1 MHRIITGLLLA
12 ALLASAAPGSNWD
25 VVTRVIDGDT
35 VILKSVGRAR
45 LIGIDAPE
53 TVHPRKRVQHF
64 GREASQFT
72 RRHLLG
78 KRVRVEYDW
87 RKKDR
92 HGRALVYLYLE
103 DGTFFNAEIVRQG
116 YAHAYTRHPFEFL
129 EQFRAYERE
138 ARENQRGL
146 WGARPRRGNSRT
158 SSGPVLSPT
167 QDPEET
173 VFITKTGTKYHRAG
187 CPRLTGTEVP
197 IALKHAAASFEP
209 CSVCRPAAETGEP

>member
-12 ALLASAAPGSNWD
+12 ALFASAVPGSSWD
-25 VVTRVIDGDT
+25 IVTRVVDGDT

-53 TVHPRKRVQHF
+53 TVHPRRQVQHF
-64 GREASQFT
+64 GREASAFT

-92 HGRALVYLYLE
+92 HGRALVYLYLG

-116 YAHAYTRHPFEFL
+116 YAHAYTRYPFKFL
-129 EQFRAYERE
+129 EQFRSYERE
-138 ARENQRGL
+138 ARENGRGL
-146 WGARPRRGNSRT
+146 WSGRPGRGNSRR
-158 SSGPVLSPT
+158 SSAPKLSPT
-167 QDPEET
+167 QDPEQT
-173 VFITKTGTKYHRAG
+173 VFVTKTGTKYHRAG
-187 CPRLTGTEVP
+187 CPRLTGTEAA
-197 IALKHAAASFEP
+197 IALKHAAASYEP
-209 CSVCRPAAETGEP
+209 CSVCQPAAEAGEP